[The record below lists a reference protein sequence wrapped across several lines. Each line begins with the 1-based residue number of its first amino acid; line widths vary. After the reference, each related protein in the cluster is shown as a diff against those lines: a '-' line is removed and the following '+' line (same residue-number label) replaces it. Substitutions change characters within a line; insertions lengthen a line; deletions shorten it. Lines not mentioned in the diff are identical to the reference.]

1 MLGHMNLTDDWLQTN
16 ETVMKKEKWA
26 RLFPLP
32 RINKMQKRN
41 NQRCVQLRIV
51 TYELGFFSVV

>member
-1 MLGHMNLTDDWLQTN
+1 MNLTDDWLQTN